1 MLQKSILPS
10 LLIVFGLILS
20 GCSPEPGVTQST
32 IGQDRGDSFQL
43 AQQQGRAN
51 LTVLYV
57 PAEGFA
63 YTNADGELTG
73 VSVEIM
79 RDFARWA
86 ERHHRI
92 QLQLNF
98 EAETNWQ
105 HFYQRVMQAEGG
117 VFGLGNVT
125 ITEARKQELQFSP
138 PYMNNVAALIT
149 HQDIAELEDW
159 ADFSSQFA
167 ELEPLAFSGTLHEV
181 RIRRIRDNYQ
191 PDLAIQRVTS
201 NPDLLELV
209 ASGAFYSY
217 VDAYNYWRARQA
229 GMPLR
234 DHPLA
239 AETDETFG
247 FIMPLNSDWT
257 QFMQAFFAA
266 EGGYRNSASY
276 RQIMQQHLGQE
287 LAELLLGHE

>member
-1 MLQKSILPS
+1 MRST
-10 LLIVFGLILS
+10 LLRTASTLLLSVFLFA
-20 GCSPEPGVTQST
+20 CSPATDVAPQALGADS
-32 IGQDRGDSFQL
+32 GDTFQQ
-43 AQQQGRAN
+43 AQRQGGAS

-63 YTNADGELTG
+63 YTDAQGALTG

-86 ERHHRI
+86 EQHHR
-92 QLQLNF
+92 LQLDLHF
-98 EAETNWQ
+98 VAETNWQ
-105 HFYQRVMQAEGG
+105 RFYQRVMQAEGG

-125 ITEARKQELQFSP
+125 ITDARRQELQFSP
-138 PYMNNVAALIT
+138 PYMNNVAALIS
-149 HQDIAELEDW
+149 HQDVPELQDW
-159 ADFSSQFA
+159 ADFGSHFA

-181 RIRRIRDNYQ
+181 RIRRLRDQHQ
-191 PDLAIQRVTS
+191 PGLAIQRVTS

-209 ASGAFYSY
+209 ASGDFYSY

-247 FIMPLNSDWT
+247 IIMPLNSDWGA
-257 QFMQAFFAA
+257 FIQAFFAA
-266 EGGYRNSASY
+266 EGGYLHSAGY
-276 RQIMQQHLGQE
+276 RRIMERHLGTE
-287 LAELLLGHE
+287 LAELLLNPN

>member
-1 MLQKSILPS
+1 MLHKMTRPILLLALS
-10 LLIVFGLILS
+10 LMLS
-20 GCSPEPGVTQST
+20 ACSPEPDVAVST
-32 IGQDRGDSFQL
+32 LGQDHGDSFQQ

-63 YTNADGELTG
+63 YTNAAGELTG

-79 RDFARWA
+79 RDFVRWA

-92 QLQLNF
+92 RLELDF
-98 EAETNWQ
+98 VAETNWQ
-105 HFYQRVMQAEGG
+105 HFYQRVMQGEGG

-125 ITEARKQELQFSP
+125 ITDARKQELQFSP

-149 HQDIAELEDW
+149 HQDIAELQDW
-159 ADFSSQFA
+159 ADFPNQFA

-181 RIRRIRDNYQ
+181 RIRRLRDSYQ

-209 ASGAFYSY
+209 ASGTFYSY

-276 RQIMQQHLGQE
+276 RQIMQQHLGHE
-287 LAELLLGHE
+287 LAELLLGHP

>member
-1 MLQKSILPS
+1 MLQKLTLPC
-10 LLIVFGLILS
+10 LLIMLS
-20 GCSPEPGVTQST
+20 LFLAACSPEPVVSLSPL
-32 IGQDRGDSFQL
+32 GQDRGDSFQQ
-43 AQQQGRAN
+43 AQQQGQAS

-63 YTNADGELTG
+63 YTNAAGELTG

-92 QLQLNF
+92 RLQLNF
-98 EAETNWQ
+98 VEETNWQ

-149 HQDIAELEDW
+149 HQDVAELQDW
-159 ADFSSQFA
+159 ADFPSQFA

-181 RIRRIRDNYQ
+181 RIRRLRDSYQ
-191 PDLAIQRVTS
+191 PGLAIQRVTS

-247 FIMPLNSDWT
+247 FIMPLNSDWS

-266 EGGYRNSASY
+266 EGGYRHTASY